1 MILRAHHKFLISI
14 LALLLVFVIGV
25 EGYQLIED
33 DISFG
38 EAAYMTIITLSTT
51 GFSEIW
57 NMSPEGR
64 IWTACI
70 IVFGIGIV
78 TVAFASLQAMIVGGE
93 MRKVLG
99 RRKLEDKISKLRGH
113 YIVCGYG
120 RMGRL
125 IAQELKSHH
134 KTVVV
139 IDDHDDRTVVAEEDG
154 LPYVLGDATED
165 EILRDAGLD
174 RAEGLVAALGTDA
187 NNVFV
192 TLTASTL
199 RKDMRIIAKAED
211 FDAEPKLKRAGAT
224 HVVCPQAIGAIR
236 MANLISRPAIAQLVD
251 ITMAGEDWE
260 IDEVAI
266 EAGSKLAGKNL
277 GDLNLRQ
284 RAKASVIAIRK
295 AGGESVVN
303 PGAEAVVEEG
313 DSMVIIGPS
322 GVANTIAELQ
332 ITDTIET
339 E

>member
-1 MILRAHHKFLISI
+1 MILRAQHKFLISI
-14 LALLLVFVIGV
+14 LALVLVFLIGV

-38 EAAYMTIITLSTT
+38 EAAYMTIITISTT
-51 GFSEIW
+51 GFSEVW
-57 NMSPEGR
+57 NMSPKGR
-64 IWTACI
+64 LWTAFI
-70 IVFGIGIV
+70 IVFGIAIV

-93 MRKVLG
+93 LRKVLG
-99 RRKLEDKISKLRGH
+99 RRKLEDKISKLQGH

-120 RMGRL
+120 RMGRM
-125 IAQELKSHH
+125 IAHELKTHH
-134 KTVVV
+134 KRVVV
-139 IDDHDDRTVVAEEDG
+139 VDLDDERTMLAEEDQ

-174 RAEGLVAALGTDA
+174 RAGGLVAALDTDA

-251 ITMAGEDWE
+251 ITMAGQDWE
-260 IDEVAI
+260 IDEVGI
-266 EAGSKLAGKNL
+266 EAGSKLAGRNL
-277 GDLNLRQ
+277 GILNLRQ
-284 RAKASVIAIRK
+284 RASASIIAIRK
-295 AGGESVVN
+295 ANGESVIN
-303 PGAEAVVEEG
+303 PGADAVVEEG
-313 DSMVIIGPS
+313 DSIVIIGPA
-322 GVANTIAELQ
+322 GVATNLAELQ
-332 ITDTIET
+332 IKDTLET